1 MLMTANRRF
10 SFSASRRLGRADWSA
25 SRNHETY
32 GAGHERE
39 WGSGE
44 NYAAHLVLAGKP
56 DPVTGMLAN
65 LTAVKAAFQP
75 VVDDEFDHKFL
86 NLDTPPFD
94 RLPPTPEL
102 LARELLARGQV
113 ACEGLGVPVTA
124 CHLAESAVS
133 AATAYAD
140 GRIERDWWLD
150 FSAARVTRSPYLTD
164 AENELLFGRAASP
177 LGHGHGYR
185 LRVTLAGPLDRE
197 SSQVTNY
204 GPVHRL
210 LGELHEMLDHRNL
223 NLEVPMLARQPI
235 TTECLARFVYVY
247 LWPHVPVARV
257 RLYEMPHFSAEYDGE
272 RGRLGLERTFS
283 AAHCLRVASFSE
295 KQNRQTFG
303 KCANPNGHGH
313 RYTVQATVAAPI
325 DDRTGIVFPLDRFS
339 EGLEQ
344 VLAEF
349 DGRHL
354 DREVAAFHGRPSTGE
369 NIALTVW
376 PLLQARF
383 EGRLVRLRIFE
394 TPNNRF
400 TLRGEEGEGL

>member
-10 SFSASRRLGRADWSA
+10 AFSASRRLGRAEWSA

-32 GAGHERE
+32 GAGSERE

-44 NYAAHLVLAGKP
+44 NYAAHLVLAGEP

-65 LTAVKAAFQP
+65 LTAVKAAFEP
-75 VVDDEFDHKFL
+75 VVESSFDHTFL

-94 RLPPTPEL
+94 HLPPTPEM
-102 LARELLARGQV
+102 LARELLARGQK
-113 ACEGLGVPVTA
+113 ACAGLGVPVAA
-124 CHLAESAVS
+124 CHLAESATS

-150 FSAARVTRSPYLTD
+150 FSAARVTRSPYITD
-164 AENELLFGRAASP
+164 AENEALFGRAASP

-197 SSQVTNY
+197 SGLVASH
-204 GPVHRL
+204 GPVSRL

-235 TTECLARFVYVY
+235 TSECLARFVYVY
-247 LWPHVPVARV
+247 LWPHLPIARV
-257 RLYEMPHFSAEYDGE
+257 RLHEMPHFFAEYDGE
-272 RGRLGLERTFS
+272 RGYLGLERTFS

-325 DDRTGIVFPLDRFS
+325 NDRTGVVFPLDRFS

-344 VLAEF
+344 VLAGV

-354 DREVAAFHGRPSTGE
+354 DREVEAFRTRPSTGE
-369 NIALTVW
+369 SIALTLW
-376 PLLQARF
+376 PLLHG
-383 EGRLVRLRIFE
+383 ELEERLVRLRIFE

-400 TLRGEEGEGL
+400 TLRGEAGAR